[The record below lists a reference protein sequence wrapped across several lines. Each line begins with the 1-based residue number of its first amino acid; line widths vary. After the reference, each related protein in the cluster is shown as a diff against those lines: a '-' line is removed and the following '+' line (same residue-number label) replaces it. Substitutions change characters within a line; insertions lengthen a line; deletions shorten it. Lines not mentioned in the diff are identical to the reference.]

1 MNFENNILVTYD
13 NTDMYF
19 WPYYEVLISKGQ
31 VSDYQSPKKLFLIP
45 KPNNNNNEYL
55 RVENAQFK
63 QGTVSV
69 SGVQYIQLLNYD
81 KFEKIEYITN
91 NRLIGLTFGK
101 IVCLS
106 NTLENLSER
115 TISNVKD
122 MVMIA

>member
-55 RVENAQFK
+55 RVENA
-63 QGTVSV
+63 
-69 SGVQYIQLLNYD
+69 
-81 KFEKIEYITN
+81 
-91 NRLIGLTFGK
+91 
-101 IVCLS
+101 
-106 NTLENLSER
+106 
-115 TISNVKD
+115 
-122 MVMIA
+122 